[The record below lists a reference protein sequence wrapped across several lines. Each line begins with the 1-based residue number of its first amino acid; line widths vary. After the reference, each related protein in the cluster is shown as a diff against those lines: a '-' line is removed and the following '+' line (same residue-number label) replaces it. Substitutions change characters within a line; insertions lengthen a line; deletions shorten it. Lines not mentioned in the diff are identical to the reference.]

1 MRRPC
6 ACAAAHRLV
15 PPHLEMWTNTVSVGG
30 GVSGATGAATA
41 PAIASAALILA
52 SKWRHPAGAVAAQ
65 PRSSQARSSRRRSCR
80 RRGGSQRCAVVV
92 VAAAA
97 ARSAADSNDSDE
109 APQREGMPSCCGAS
123 CSCRRLQI
131 RAANASNRARSHAGE
146 PPRGCL
152 DRRVGKSRSK
162 IRCSSAGERCCD
174 DTILRAAI
182 SVCFLKI
189 DSYGRLNSLNLR
201 TECTPYSM
209 PCDLQYD
216 AFLSEMA
223 LDAQMRG
230 RSSLR
235 AGGIRR
241 GARRRQPGAAASF
254 AKEVIERQR
263 RLRRVAWRHTRRRWG
278 QDRRRDQDRA

>member
-1 MRRPC
+1 MPNHIGDRCGGPSGPPSALQSGLSVGVQPAPEALLQFGGQLRVRFGFGGGVRRPC

-41 PAIASAALILA
+41 PAIASVALILA
-52 SKWRHPAGAVAAQ
+52 SRWRHPAGAVAAQ

-174 DTILRAAI
+174 DTILRAGI

-189 DSYGRLNSLNLR
+189 DSYGASIASILGPSVRHIACHAIYS
-201 TECTPYSM
+201 TTP
-209 PCDLQYD
+209 
-216 AFLSEMA
+216 F
-223 LDAQMRG
+223 
-230 RSSLR
+230 SLR
-235 AGGIRR
+235 
-241 GARRRQPGAAASF
+241 
-254 AKEVIERQR
+254 
-263 RLRRVAWRHTRRRWG
+263 WH
-278 QDRRRDQDRA
+278 